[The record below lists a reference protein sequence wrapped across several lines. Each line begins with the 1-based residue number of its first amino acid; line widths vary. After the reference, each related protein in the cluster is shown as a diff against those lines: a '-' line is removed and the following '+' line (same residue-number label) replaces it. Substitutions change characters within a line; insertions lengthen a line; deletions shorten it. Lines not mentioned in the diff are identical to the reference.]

1 MNSRV
6 HPHPRPPVST
16 RRAPSP
22 IKREGELFARVNW
35 SRWLRTALLYF
46 VLTIML
52 ILFMAPVYG
61 AIVTAFKSQAEVSA
75 GGYWTI
81 PTNFASDNFERVMD
95 PEDGNL
101 GLYLGNSLLL
111 TIPASLFSIALG
123 TLAGYGLGKYNFKGD
138 GLLFILIVA
147 GMFLPP
153 QIALIPVFRLMNDI
167 GLYDTLWA
175 VIIIHT
181 AFGIPI
187 CTLVMRNFFQVVPNA
202 LREAALID
210 GANEYSIF
218 FPHHATAYA
227 AGAGGVGHPA
237 IHLDLERLPLALHPD
252 AARRE
257 PHGDGRHFELDRAV
271 HGRLGRSGGGEFD
284 RLAADAFHLHLLPAL
299 LYSRSDAGRSE
310 GVIAVAHDSGRKTAL
325 QQPAQRRAQCQC
337 QRSI

>member
-52 ILFMAPVYG
+52 ILFMVPVYG
-61 AIVTAFKSQAEVSA
+61 AIVTAFKTQAEVSA

-218 FPHHATAYA
+218 FR
-227 AGAGGVGHPA
+227 
-237 IHLDLERLPLALHPD
+237 IMLPLT
-252 AARRE
+252 
-257 PHGDGRHFELDRAV
+257 
-271 HGRLGRSGGGEFD
+271 
-284 RLAADAFHLHLLPAL
+284 LPAL
-299 LYSRSDAGRSE
+299 AVLATLQFTWIWNDFLWPFILTQRAESRTVMVGILNLTGQYTVDWGGQAAASLIGSLPTLFIFVFFQRYFIR
-310 GVIAVAHDSGRKTAL
+310 GLTLGAVKG
-325 QQPAQRRAQCQC
+325 
-337 QRSI
+337 

>member
-1 MNSRV
+1 
-6 HPHPRPPVST
+6 
-16 RRAPSP
+16 
-22 IKREGELFARVNW
+22 
-35 SRWLRTALLYF
+35 
-46 VLTIML
+46 ML
-52 ILFMAPVYG
+52 ILFMTPVYG

-81 PTNFASDNFERVMD
+81 PTNFASDNFARVMD

-101 GLYLGNSLLL
+101 GLYLQNSLLL
-111 TIPASLFSIALG
+111 TIPASIFSIALG
-123 TLAGYGLGKYNFKGD
+123 TLAGYGLGKYKFKGD

-218 FPHHATAYA
+218 FR
-227 AGAGGVGHPA
+227 
-237 IHLDLERLPLALHPD
+237 IMLPLT
-252 AARRE
+252 
-257 PHGDGRHFELDRAV
+257 
-271 HGRLGRSGGGEFD
+271 
-284 RLAADAFHLHLLPAL
+284 LPAL
-299 LYSRSDAGRSE
+299 AVLATLQFTWIWNDFLWPFILTQRAESRTVMVGILNLTGQYTVDWGGQAAASLIGSLPTLFIFVFFQRYFIR
-310 GVIAVAHDSGRKTAL
+310 GLTLGAVKG
-325 QQPAQRRAQCQC
+325 
-337 QRSI
+337 

>member
-1 MNSRV
+1 MTNSR
-6 HPHPRPPVST
+6 
-16 RRAPSP
+16 A
-22 IKREGELFARVNW
+22 LNW
-35 SRWLRTALLYF
+35 QRLLSTALLYF

-52 ILFMAPVYG
+52 ILFMTPVYG

-81 PTNFASDNFERVMD
+81 PTKFASDNFARVMD

-101 GLYLGNSLLL
+101 GLYLQNSLLL
-111 TIPASLFSIALG
+111 TIPASIFSIALG
-123 TLAGYGLGKYNFKGD
+123 TLAGYGLGKYKFKGD

-218 FPHHATAYA
+218 FR
-227 AGAGGVGHPA
+227 
-237 IHLDLERLPLALHPD
+237 IMLPLT
-252 AARRE
+252 
-257 PHGDGRHFELDRAV
+257 
-271 HGRLGRSGGGEFD
+271 
-284 RLAADAFHLHLLPAL
+284 LPAL
-299 LYSRSDAGRSE
+299 AVLATLQFTWIWNDFLWPFILTQRAESRTVMVGILNLTGQYTVDWGGQAAASLIGSLPTLFIFVFFQRYFIR
-310 GVIAVAHDSGRKTAL
+310 GLTLGAVKG
-325 QQPAQRRAQCQC
+325 
-337 QRSI
+337 

>member
-1 MNSRV
+1 MTNSR
-6 HPHPRPPVST
+6 
-16 RRAPSP
+16 A
-22 IKREGELFARVNW
+22 LNW
-35 SRWLRTALLYF
+35 QRLLSTALLYF

-52 ILFMAPVYG
+52 ILFMVPVYG

-81 PTNFASDNFERVMD
+81 PTNFASDNFARVMD

-101 GLYLGNSLLL
+101 GLYLQNSLLL
-111 TIPASLFSIALG
+111 TIPASIFSIALG
-123 TLAGYGLGKYNFKGD
+123 TLAGYGLGKYKFKGD

-218 FPHHATAYA
+218 FR
-227 AGAGGVGHPA
+227 
-237 IHLDLERLPLALHPD
+237 IMLPLT
-252 AARRE
+252 
-257 PHGDGRHFELDRAV
+257 
-271 HGRLGRSGGGEFD
+271 
-284 RLAADAFHLHLLPAL
+284 LPAL
-299 LYSRSDAGRSE
+299 AVLATLQFTWIWNDFLWPFILTQKAESRTVMVGILNLTGQYTVDWGGQAAASLIGSLPTLFIFVFFQRYFIR
-310 GVIAVAHDSGRKTAL
+310 GLTLGAVKG
-325 QQPAQRRAQCQC
+325 
-337 QRSI
+337 

>member
-1 MNSRV
+1 MTNSR
-6 HPHPRPPVST
+6 
-16 RRAPSP
+16 A
-22 IKREGELFARVNW
+22 LNW
-35 SRWLRTALLYF
+35 QRLLSTALLYF
-46 VLTIML
+46 VLTILL
-52 ILFMAPVYG
+52 ILFMVPVYG

-81 PTNFASDNFERVMD
+81 PTNFASDNFARVMD
-95 PEDGNL
+95 SKDGNL
-101 GLYLGNSLLL
+101 GLYLQNSLLL
-111 TIPASLFSIALG
+111 TIPASIFSIALG
-123 TLAGYGLGKYNFKGD
+123 TLAGYGLGKYKFKGD

-218 FPHHATAYA
+218 FR
-227 AGAGGVGHPA
+227 
-237 IHLDLERLPLALHPD
+237 IMLPLT
-252 AARRE
+252 
-257 PHGDGRHFELDRAV
+257 
-271 HGRLGRSGGGEFD
+271 
-284 RLAADAFHLHLLPAL
+284 LPAL
-299 LYSRSDAGRSE
+299 AVLATLQFTWIWNDFLWPFILTQRAESRTVMVGILNLTGQYTVDWGGQAAASLIGSLPTLFIFVFFQRYFIR
-310 GVIAVAHDSGRKTAL
+310 GLTLGAVKG
-325 QQPAQRRAQCQC
+325 
-337 QRSI
+337 